1 MTLADRNNFE
11 KAYNRLSH
19 IISTIDNCNN
29 KEALESVRQ
38 ISNAMGSKLNI
49 NEIAE
54 KAKSLQAGVQA
65 EKNAEAGKNVEAPK
79 KGGPKL

>member
-29 KEALESVRQ
+29 KEALKD
-38 ISNAMGSKLNI
+38 KL
-49 NEIAE
+49 EIVLNLLE
-54 KAKSLQAGVQA
+54 
-65 EKNAEAGKNVEAPK
+65 NV
-79 KGGPKL
+79 KLD